1 MHAVFGEG
9 VFLMRTRIIAAL
21 IFSILILIPTNLAQA
36 QDPPTNVAPIVD
48 PAVPAE
54 FALGSC
60 LSVDQLDCVESVQV
74 KSSSGEF
81 ANVTSDVDQLWS
93 SNVDSHGNLRYISVK
108 EWILPTPDGSKTYF
122 TSDVRLNTPAFKYN
136 SEGKTAALMIV
147 NVGRLPVGYQ
157 AKVSVR
163 TSWLRPQ
170 NIQLLANSANFSQS
184 SIPGGTLMTFS
195 GSHAKISFYNN
206 NQNTKGPIDWSQ
218 KADGD
223 EMKIAFKVH
232 HLGSSDQTSWFNTR
246 CSHEGYT
253 VQAFNAE
260 SAGTPRW
267 DTESKSLVFNIW
279 APHLDGSGNRKSG
292 FYRLWIPE
300 AFAMCEWPENNLVA
314 ASELVANVFNE
325 DGSVQEA
332 DISVAKANG
341 MIFLDAREFHYSI
354 PRIQISAAGST
365 VKPAKITPNDKA
377 SASPSPKVGKTTK
390 PPVVAKEVV
399 VAQERV
405 ETGGVA
411 VLIALGVAA
420 VTGVGLGLLAYIR
433 TKQGK
438 RLFQGLNKQK
448 ITKDSKTRKT
458 KART

>member
-1 MHAVFGEG
+1 
-9 VFLMRTRIIAAL
+9 MRTRNLTALFLVFL
-21 IFSILILIPTNLAQA
+21 IFVPANFAIA

-60 LSVDQLDCVESVQV
+60 LSADQLDCVESVQV

-81 ANVTSDVDQLWS
+81 VNVASDVEQMWT
-93 SNVDSHGNLRYISVK
+93 SNVDSQGNLRYISVK
-108 EWILPTPDGSKTYF
+108 EWILPTTDGSRTYF
-122 TSDVRLNTPAFKYN
+122 TSDVRLNTPSFTYPG
-136 SEGKTAALMIV
+136 GKTASLMIV

-170 NIQLLANSANFSQS
+170 NIQLFANSANFSQS

-195 GSHAKISFYNN
+195 GSHAKNSFYHN
-206 NQNTKGPIDWSQ
+206 NQNTTGPIDWSQ
-218 KADGD
+218 RADRD

-246 CSHEGYT
+246 CAHTGYT
-253 VQAFNAE
+253 VQAFNAD

-267 DTESKSLVFNIW
+267 DTAINSLVFNIA
-279 APHLDGSGNRKSG
+279 APHLDATGNRKIG

-314 ASELVANVFNE
+314 ASELVANIFNE
-325 DGSVQEA
+325 DGSIQEA
-332 DISVAKANG
+332 DVSVTKANG

-354 PRIQISAAGST
+354 PRIQISAAG
-365 VKPAKITPNDKA
+365 TPIRAN
-377 SASPSPKVGKTTK
+377 SRLTSSPTASPSESPTSK
-390 PPVVAKEVV
+390 PPATTESSENNLASQDQPLEFPGALAVGMIIAVLVVV
-399 VAQERV
+399 VALE
-405 ETGGVA
+405 
-411 VLIALGVAA
+411 
-420 VTGVGLGLLAYIR
+420 LLR
-433 TKQGK
+433 RK
-438 RLFQGLNKQK
+438 LK
-448 ITKDSKTRKT
+448 IPLPKFWSK
-458 KART
+458 